1 MAFANIAIAKVNI
14 SIQELMGT
22 WKVINPTY
30 NDLIETFD
38 FTKTSMSY
46 TRQYS
51 YNSKAE
57 TYTNKSQYYLST
69 GIPAKYNST
78 LVGKAKSGTH
88 IIYYVQK
95 KKLIKHYEIV
105 SLKDNTLTIS
115 YYAPRAIGRNAGTVT
130 LTLKRVVSCN
140 TGKTGNLVTLQQ
152 LQGKWQRTEDIYK
165 VDTQTWT
172 FQKASFIVENKYVY
186 RDKIDNSKYEIFY
199 YLSKGVPNVY
209 DGSKVGKIGSG
220 THIIYYAKPRKKIL
234 SYKIV
239 SLKGDTLTLSQYA
252 PRAIGR
258 NAGIVTITLKR
269 VSR

>member
-1 MAFANIAIAKVNI
+1 MVLMAFANIAIAKVNI

-51 YNSKAE
+51 YNSKSE

-130 LTLKRVVSCN
+130 IK
-140 TGKTGNLVTLQQ
+140 
-152 LQGKWQRTEDIYK
+152 
-165 VDTQTWT
+165 
-172 FQKASFIVENKYVY
+172 
-186 RDKIDNSKYEIFY
+186 
-199 YLSKGVPNVY
+199 
-209 DGSKVGKIGSG
+209 
-220 THIIYYAKPRKKIL
+220 
-234 SYKIV
+234 
-239 SLKGDTLTLSQYA
+239 
-252 PRAIGR
+252 
-258 NAGIVTITLKR
+258 LKR

>member
-1 MAFANIAIAKVNI
+1 MVLMAFANIAIAKVNV

-88 IIYYVQK
+88 IIYYAKPRK
-95 KKLIKHYEIV
+95 KILSYKIV

-115 YYAPRAIGRNAGTVT
+115 YYAPRAIGRNAG
-130 LTLKRVVSCN
+130 
-140 TGKTGNLVTLQQ
+140 
-152 LQGKWQRTEDIYK
+152 
-165 VDTQTWT
+165 
-172 FQKASFIVENKYVY
+172 
-186 RDKIDNSKYEIFY
+186 
-199 YLSKGVPNVY
+199 
-209 DGSKVGKIGSG
+209 
-220 THIIYYAKPRKKIL
+220 
-234 SYKIV
+234 
-239 SLKGDTLTLSQYA
+239 
-252 PRAIGR
+252 
-258 NAGIVTITLKR
+258 IVTIKLKR